1 MQLIAELRR
10 RNVFRVAAAYAVV
23 AWLIV
28 QVGDVAADNLG
39 FPEWFM
45 PMLFVLLGL
54 GFPIALFLAW
64 AFELTP
70 EGMKREKESAPGE
83 SVAPKTGRTLDR
95 LIIVVLALVLVV
107 VLAERFWPDRERAP
121 PVEIDRS
128 IAVLPF
134 DDFSPD
140 GGDAWF
146 ANGLAE
152 EILNAL
158 AQTPDLRVASRT
170 SSFRYRES
178 DQAVTEIGNALGV
191 AHVLEGSVRRSPQ
204 RIRVTAQLIRSE
216 DGFHVWSETYDREPS
231 EVITIQEDIAA
242 SIANALETAMD
253 PEALREMTQVGTRSV
268 EAYTAYLQGLDLFR
282 RTESAGQFA
291 IGPAIEAVER
301 ATVIDPGFAEAAYRL
316 AWLYR
321 ESARSSSML
330 QARSLSQDAAFDR
343 AMEAIERAIDASS
356 DSPTRLKYEAFEA
369 DMQRRFT
376 VAQRRLEDYL
386 ALRPNDVQAWR
397 DLAMLARKVQDRAL
411 LERAGGEMQRIAPE
425 DPEPIF
431 EVGVHLTLGGAME
444 DGVRLLEQALRMDPA
459 SEQIRYQTHRALL
472 WAGRDA
478 DAARLEA
485 QLLGGELRDTFKTAV
500 RVRAACAKGD
510 RSVAESIVRDNPRR
524 WDRWYAQILLRN
536 SDGATAELMSLD
548 ATPAGRDDLAGYLIY
563 PFFDAAPFPNFSREL
578 VNEGVV
584 RAPVVNIP
592 FACPPEI
599 ETSVAV
605 LPFVN
610 MSSNAEQEYFSDGIT
625 EEIINTLVRR
635 TDLSVAA
642 RTSVFAFKGDNRNV
656 SEIGR
661 SLNVSHVIEGSV
673 RSAGDQV
680 RVTAQLIGVD
690 DGFHLWSDSYDR
702 QLTNIFAVQEEIAA
716 SVAEAL
722 SQALMPAG
730 EAPRHATTDPQTYD
744 LYLQA
749 RALLRLRREEQ
760 LTRAAELLA
769 EATERDPRFAPAWAT
784 AAQVA
789 DVNER
794 HDDAVEF
801 AERALA
807 LDPRNVDALNAL
819 GAAYRDTYRWEDAEA
834 KLLQA
839 LELDPES
846 SELLEDYAEFLG
858 ATGRTEAMLDVAR
871 RGWLIDPYL
880 PPLAA
885 VYAEALMTAGRS
897 EESLQ
902 VLDELSRMANMPGW
916 IQSYRFA
923 ALREVAPDERLIELV
938 ADLPPPLT
946 PLRALI
952 IDALRD
958 PGIPAKV
965 DAVAEAVSRLD
976 PSDFSPDTM
985 ISTYALL
992 HLGRPEPVLDF
1003 QIRQAREWIPTELE
1017 WIHAPL
1023 FDDLRALPRFAEL
1036 MEISRLPE
1044 YWDANGWPDYCERSL
1059 EGTIRCQ

>member
-1 MQLIAELRR
+1 MQLINELRR

-70 EGMKREKESAPGE
+70 EGMKREKEIAPGE
-83 SVAPKTGRTLDR
+83 SIAPRTGQKLDR
-95 LIIVVLALVLVV
+95 LIIVVLALVLGVL
-107 VLAERFWPDRERAP
+107 LAERFWPDSADMPIAVTDP
-121 PVEIDRS
+121 PISVLPPGETNRPALS

-134 DDFSPD
+134 V
-140 GGDAWF
+140 
-146 ANGLAE
+146 N
-152 EILNAL
+152 
-158 AQTPDLRVASRT
+158 V
-170 SSFRYRES
+170 
-178 DQAVTEIGNALGV
+178 
-191 AHVLEGSVRRSPQ
+191 
-204 RIRVTAQLIRSE
+204 
-216 DGFHVWSETYDREPS
+216 
-231 EVITIQEDIAA
+231 
-242 SIANALETAMD
+242 
-253 PEALREMTQVGTRSV
+253 
-268 EAYTAYLQGLDLFR
+268 
-282 RTESAGQFA
+282 
-291 IGPAIEAVER
+291 
-301 ATVIDPGFAEAAYRL
+301 
-316 AWLYR
+316 
-321 ESARSSSML
+321 SSS
-330 QARSLSQDAAFDR
+330 
-343 AMEAIERAIDASS
+343 
-356 DSPTRLKYEAFEA
+356 P
-369 DMQRRFT
+369 
-376 VAQRRLEDYL
+376 
-386 ALRPNDVQAWR
+386 
-397 DLAMLARKVQDRAL
+397 
-411 LERAGGEMQRIAPE
+411 
-425 DPEPIF
+425 
-431 EVGVHLTLGGAME
+431 
-444 DGVRLLEQALRMDPA
+444 
-459 SEQIRYQTHRALL
+459 
-472 WAGRDA
+472 
-478 DAARLEA
+478 
-485 QLLGGELRDTFKTAV
+485 
-500 RVRAACAKGD
+500 
-510 RSVAESIVRDNPRR
+510 
-524 WDRWYAQILLRN
+524 
-536 SDGATAELMSLD
+536 
-548 ATPAGRDDLAGYLIY
+548 
-563 PFFDAAPFPNFSREL
+563 
-578 VNEGVV
+578 
-584 RAPVVNIP
+584 
-592 FACPPEI
+592 
-599 ETSVAV
+599 
-605 LPFVN
+605 
-610 MSSNAEQEYFSDGIT
+610 EQEYFSDGIT

-680 RVTAQLIGVD
+680 RITAQLIGVD

-730 EAPRHATTDPQTYD
+730 DAPRHATTDPQTYD

-789 DVNER
+789 DVSER

-801 AERALA
+801 AERALV
-807 LDPRNVDALNAL
+807 LDPRNVDALTAL

-902 VLDELSRMANMPGW
+902 VLDDLNRVANMPDW

-938 ADLPPPLT
+938 ADLPPPVT

-958 PGIPAKV
+958 PENSTKV

-1023 FDDLRALPRFAEL
+1023 FDELRALPRFAEL

-1044 YWDANGWPDYCERSL
+1044 YWDANGWPDYCRRTEQ
-1059 EGTIRCQ
+1059 GVIQCQ